1 MMLVSA
7 IVGPYKSITTAQTVT
22 FEEDV
27 TVFVGQN
34 EAGKSAVLEALNKT
48 RPVSPAEK
56 GFKVLLDYPRRDLRK
71 YEREHPKADTTVVVL
86 TYRLSEEERNLV
98 EKTVGVKV
106 SDPFDFT
113 LRYQYDG
120 NLLVSFHVD
129 ETAAANTYFV
139 TKNLPDVAKY
149 ALKDVKSLKDAVT
162 CLEALAADDEVT
174 PLLTELKARV
184 VKAPNN
190 WGVASFEAYDA
201 VKNRIPQFLYF
212 SDYNT
217 LPGKLNLTQL
227 KARVVANTLDLKDRS
242 ILALLNSA
250 GVELDDL
257 LRAVSHEEML
267 ARLQS
272 VSIEISD
279 RVFEFWKQNEQ
290 LEVEI
295 TIGEDPVD
303 EPPYNS
309 GLNIYIHIKNKRHR
323 VSVPFDQRS
332 KGFVWFFS
340 FIVWFDDAQAQ
351 AEAKTPIFLLL
362 DEPGLNLH
370 ALAQADFLKYIDH
383 LGLTHQV
390 LYTTHSPFLVESDAL
405 ERVRVVE
412 DRDTEGTT
420 VSDQLDSRDPKSIFP
435 LQAALGYTIA
445 QNLFIAEK
453 NLLIEGPAD
462 LLYLQAASS
471 ALEAAGRTFF
481 EPTAVLVPTGGVDK
495 VSTFI
500 ALLGGNKLK
509 IVVCTDNAGVP
520 DQHLADMIKK
530 KIISD
535 KLVLDYAMFRPA
547 PAKST
552 DASDVE
558 DLFEVAH
565 YLKMFNE
572 AFAAELK
579 GQTFSE
585 ADLAVSTSTRIVVRI
600 NEALAA
606 KKISLRKNG
615 GFNHYLV
622 ASRAM
627 VSGLAFTEP
636 ELAGFE
642 KLFKKVNG
650 LLN

>member
-1 MMLVSA
+1 MKLVSA
-7 IVGPYKSITTAQTVT
+7 VVGPYKSITTPQAVA

-48 RPVSPAEK
+48 RPVSTAEK
-56 GFKVLLDYPRRDLRK
+56 GFDVLLDYPRKDLRK
-71 YEREHPKADTTVVVL
+71 YEREHPDADTVVATL
-86 TYRLSEEERNLV
+86 KYRLSDGERKLA
-98 EKTVGVKV
+98 
-106 SDPFDFT
+106 
-113 LRYQYDG
+113 
-120 NLLVSFHVD
+120 
-129 ETAAANTYFV
+129 ETAAGIEIPDPFEFALEYRYDDESFVSFQVDEASAAAAYFSSK
-139 TKNLPDVAKY
+139 TLTDVAKF
-149 ALKDVKSLKDAVT
+149 ALHGVKSLNDALPI
-162 CLEALAADDEVT
+162 LEGLGADADVA
-174 PLLTELKARV
+174 PLVADLKARAA
-184 VKAPNN
+184 KLPEN
-190 WGVASFEAYDA
+190 WGIASYAAYIA
-201 VKNRIPQFLYF
+201 VKSSIPQFLYF

-217 LPGKLNLTQL
+217 LPGKLNLNQL
-227 KARVVANTLDLKDRS
+227 KAKRDSNTLDLKDRAV
-242 ILALLNSA
+242 LALLSAA
-250 GVELDDL
+250 GVELDEL
-257 LRAVSHEEML
+257 LKPVTHEQML

-279 RVFEFWKQNEQ
+279 RVFEFWRQNEQ

-295 TIGEDPVD
+295 DVREDRVD
-303 EPPYNS
+303 EAPFNS
-309 GLNIYIHIKNKRHR
+309 GLNIYIHIKNTRHR

-383 LGLTHQV
+383 LGETHQV

-405 ERVRVVE
+405 ERVRVIE
-412 DRDTEGTT
+412 DRDSEGTT

-453 NLLIEGPAD
+453 NLLVEGPAD

-471 ALEAAGRTFF
+471 TLEAAGRTFF
-481 EPTAVLVPTGGVDK
+481 DSAAVLVPTGGVDK
-495 VSTFI
+495 IATFI
-500 ALLGGNKLK
+500 ALLRGNKLK
-509 IVVCTDNAGVP
+509 IVVCSDNAGTP
-520 DQHLADMIKK
+520 DQHLTDMIKK

-535 KLVLDYAMFRPA
+535 KVVLDYAMFRSA
-547 PAKST
+547 PAKAT

-558 DLFEVAH
+558 DLFEVPR
-565 YLKMFNE
+565 YLKMFND
-572 AFAAELK
+572 AFATELK
-579 GQTFSE
+579 GQTISE
-585 ADLAVSTSTRIVVRI
+585 ADLAVSTSTRIVIRI

-606 KKISLRKNG
+606 KKITLRKNG

-622 ASRAM
+622 ASRALIA
-627 VSGLAFTEP
+627 GLTFTEP
-636 ELAGFE
+636 ELAAFE
-642 KLFKKVNG
+642 KLFKKVNA
-650 LLN
+650 LLA